1 MREVNKWSHSVVDI
15 MIVKFLFE
23 LLNGQLDSLDI
34 VSEIRR
40 LNETNPHPPSSESTI
55 ELLDAFLLV
64 DKELRV
70 I

>member
-1 MREVNKWSHSVVDI
+1 

-34 VSEIRR
+34 VSEVRR
-40 LNETNPHPPSSESTI
+40 LNETNSLVPSSESII
-55 ELLDAFLLV
+55 ELFGAFLLV
-64 DKELRV
+64 DKELSV